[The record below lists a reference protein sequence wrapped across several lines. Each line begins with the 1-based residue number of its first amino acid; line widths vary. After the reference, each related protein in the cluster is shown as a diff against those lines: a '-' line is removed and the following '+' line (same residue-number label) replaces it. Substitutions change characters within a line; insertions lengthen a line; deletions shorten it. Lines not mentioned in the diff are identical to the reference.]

1 MKNFE
6 NNVQCIK
13 LLSLVTIT
21 LKTLF
26 LFLFCFLFCGFYDEK
41 PPDKGWFGEEQ
52 LISAEA

>member
-6 NNVQCIK
+6 NKVQWIK
-13 LLSLVTIT
+13 LVSLVTIT

-26 LFLFCFLFCGFYDEK
+26 LFLFCFLFCGFHDEK